1 MDLLIIVGCLGLILF
16 LLFRSKARPK
26 LAKKAPKSLV
36 PEDLTIA
43 ESEQWLAN
51 QESKIDHITQGAEAR
66 IFWSVKGKK
75 TALSILYVHGFS
87 ACRQEI
93 SPVPETLGDKLSA
106 NLICA
111 RLAGHGLRQDQMLA
125 SAEDWLQSVTDA
137 WEIASRL
144 GDKVII
150 IAVSTGAPLSIWLT
164 QKVANPSRVHSLIFM
179 SPNFGIRNPFGFILT
194 WPWSEKW
201 VPKLMG
207 KSRQWEPE
215 NDQVAKY
222 WSNQYPMQAVIE
234 MQKVVDWTRH
244 TSLRSNQHPLATL
257 YMTGDPT
264 ISHKAAVAFHENW
277 QSTKKLL
284 VDVPVDPANVQ
295 HVFAGKISAPQRV
308 DWTIR
313 TCLEF
318 IRSI

>member
-1 MDLLIIVGCLGLILF
+1 MDWLTVVGFIGLTLL
-16 LLFRSKARPK
+16 LLFRSGPRPK
-26 LAKKAPKSLV
+26 LAKKTPRSLV
-36 PEDLTIA
+36 PEDLSIPQT
-43 ESEQWLAN
+43 EQWLAD
-51 QESKIDHITQGAEAR
+51 QEAKNSDITEDAEAR
-66 IFWSVKGKK
+66 IFWSTKDTK

-93 SPVPETLGDKLSA
+93 SPVPEILGDKLSA
-106 NLICA
+106 NLVCA

-144 GDKVII
+144 GNKVII

-164 QKVANPSRVHSLIFM
+164 QKVANPDQVHSLIFI
-179 SPNFGIRNPFGFILT
+179 SPNFRIRNPFGFILT

-201 VPKLMG
+201 IPKLMG
-207 KSRQWEPE
+207 KTRQWEPE
-215 NDQVAKY
+215 NEQVAKY
-222 WSNQYPMQAVIE
+222 WSNHYPIQALIE

-244 TSLRSNQHPLATL
+244 TSLQSNQHPLATL
-257 YMTGDPT
+257 YMTGDST

-277 QSTKKLL
+277 RSTKKLL